1 MSLFEV
7 FEILSRKEVRKLSI
21 EVLHFCDFFILLATW
36 KNVSEEAEKS

>member
-21 EVLHFCDFFILLATW
+21 EVLHFCDFILLATW